1 MGGVLTKP
9 NKPNTIVCVQFFSI
23 CHARISKETKK
34 HLGVLHIDIPPERN
48 FYPLVSCACYRTSA
62 SSNPFSSNSMDQRSS
77 SVAQQSVTSGW
88 WYTYPSEK

>member
-34 HLGVLHIDIPPERN
+34 HLGVLHIDIPQKGISI
-48 FYPLVSCACYRTSA
+48 L
-62 SSNPFSSNSMDQRSS
+62 
-77 SVAQQSVTSGW
+77 W
-88 WYTYPSEK
+88 